1 MDNNVFS
8 ILSGSNNLMLVK
20 ILNDKINQPNS
31 HITINNNNNNNQLDN
46 AIKSI
51 ALLKLLSGR

>member
-8 ILSGSNNLMLVK
+8 VLSGSNNLMLVK
-20 ILNDKINQPNS
+20 ILNDKINQPTS
-31 HITINNNNNNNQLDN
+31 HITINNNNQLDN